1 MTRHRLLP
9 GGPLIALALIVADH
23 AWPQEAGHEITAHDS
38 QLGRT
43 PAITAV
49 PEYPDDAIR
58 DRLEGE
64 TTVCFGVDSRGR
76 IIRPD
81 VRSST
86 HEIFDRPAIKAL
98 RASKFEPLLAVRG
111 HAPSALCRI
120 YRFDLDA
127 LEVVDGSTEH
137 EVPSAVTTAS
147 FAASSGLLA
156 PPPAGLATGGA
167 DVVLASAGASVVLP
181 DVKTVPLYE
190 EGGETVCRSMT
201 RPGSRIAETVCSTRE
216 EALARQAA
224 SNRTVADLA
233 REQQWREQAILEAA
247 MKNRLPGVVGT
258 NR

>member
-9 GGPLIALALIVADH
+9 GGALIALGLIVVDPTSA
-23 AWPQEAGHEITAHDS
+23 QEAGHLTALNS

-58 DRLEGE
+58 DRREGE

-76 IIRPD
+76 VIRPGI
-81 VRSST
+81 RSST
-86 HEIFDRPAIKAL
+86 HEIFDRPAIKAI
-98 RASKFEPLLAVRG
+98 RASKYEPLLAVRG

-127 LEVVDGSTEH
+127 LDVVDGSTE
-137 EVPSAVTTAS
+137 EAPAVV
-147 FAASSGLLA
+147 G
-156 PPPAGLATGGA
+156 GTGGV
-167 DVVLASAGASVVLP
+167 DVVLASAEANVILP
-181 DVKTVPLYE
+181 DVNTVPLYE
-190 EGGETVCRSMT
+190 EGGEAVCRNMT
-201 RPGSRIAETVCSTRE
+201 RPGSRIAETICYTRE
-216 EALARQAA
+216 QELANQAA

-233 REQQWREQAILEAA
+233 REQQWREQAIHEAA
-247 MKNRLPGVVGT
+247 MKNRVPGVVGMG

>member
-9 GGPLIALALIVADH
+9 GGLLVALALIVADH
-23 AWPQEAGHEITAHDS
+23 TWAQEAGHEVTAHDS
-38 QLGRT
+38 QLRRK
-43 PAITAV
+43 PAMTAV

-58 DRLEGE
+58 DQLEGE
-64 TTVCFGVDSRGR
+64 ATVCFAVDSRGR
-76 IIRPD
+76 ITRPD

-98 RASKFEPLLAVRG
+98 RASNFEPLLAVRG
-111 HAPSALCRI
+111 QSPSALCRI

-147 FAASSGLLA
+147 FAASSRLVA

-167 DVVLASAGASVVLP
+167 DVVLASAEASVILP
-181 DVKTVPLYE
+181 DVRTVPLYE
-190 EGGETVCRSMT
+190 EGGEAVCRSMT
-201 RPGSRIAETVCSTRE
+201 RPGSRIAETVCYTRE
-216 EALARQAA
+216 EELARQAT
-224 SNRTVADLA
+224 SNRAVADLA
-233 REQQWREQAILEAA
+233 REQQWREQAILEGA
-247 MKNRLPGVVGT
+247 MKNRYPGVVGT

>member
-9 GGPLIALALIVADH
+9 GGPLIALAFVVAGH
-23 AWPQEAGHEITAHDS
+23 AWAQEAGHDIAAHDL
-38 QLGRT
+38 QLRRT

-86 HEIFDRPAIKAL
+86 HEIFDRPAIKAI
-98 RASKFEPLLAVRG
+98 RASNFAPLLAVRG
-111 HAPSALCRI
+111 QSPSALCRI

-127 LEVVDGSTEH
+127 LDVVGGAPQH
-137 EVPSAVTTAS
+137 EVAAAVTTAS
-147 FAASSGLLA
+147 FAASSRVLA
-156 PPPAGLATGGA
+156 PPPVGVATGGA
-167 DVVLASAGASVVLP
+167 DVVLASAEANVVLP
-181 DVKTVPLYE
+181 DVKTIPLYE

-201 RPGSRIAETVCSTRE
+201 RPGSRIAETFCYTRE

-233 REQQWREQAILEAA
+233 REQQWREQAIHEAA
-247 MKNRLPGVVGT
+247 MKNRVPGVVGGS
-258 NR
+258 R